1 MAGSTLPESA
11 QNSAQ
16 QALNAALAD
25 STLPPKPAAS
35 EPESGSTEEE
45 QVIELESS
53 APGIDGD
60 RSVFDDPHT
69 FNVKVSFSFNRRDD
83 DDDVPTLAS
92 IVLILDPLV

>member
-16 QALNAALAD
+16 QALNAAIAD
-25 STLPPKPAAS
+25 STLPLNPAGS
-35 EPESGSTEEE
+35 EAESGSTEDD

-69 FNVKVSFSFNRRDD
+69 FNVKVSSCF
-83 DDDVPTLAS
+83 LAQWK
-92 IVLILDPLV
+92 